1 MSGREHNHIGPASG
15 SRRNRTKEPGA
26 FCLDRAKFLECPEKS
41 PVMFV
46 AVRLQSATAVDGS
59 LCEGL
64 EDFLFQS
71 ALRIEL
77 AAELILKIVKT
88 RRDELHM
95 IADFLSHSL

>member
-1 MSGREHNHIGPASG
+1 MSGRKHNHIGPAGSSG
-15 SRRNRTKEPGA
+15 WNRAKERGSPG
-26 FCLDRAKFLECPEKS
+26 LDRAQFLERPEKS
-41 PVMFV
+41 AVMFI

-59 LCEGL
+59 LSQRL
-64 EDFLFQS
+64 ENFLFQS